1 MTTAEKTPAESLGL
15 NQVQWAKNDVSR
27 WIVTPE
33 EMQAFLRFA
42 QKCQREFDDQI
53 AMKYLSE

>member
-15 NQVQWAKNDVSR
+15 NQVQWAKNEPRKWLVS
-27 WIVTPE
+27 PE
-33 EMQAFLRFA
+33 EYAAFLRFA